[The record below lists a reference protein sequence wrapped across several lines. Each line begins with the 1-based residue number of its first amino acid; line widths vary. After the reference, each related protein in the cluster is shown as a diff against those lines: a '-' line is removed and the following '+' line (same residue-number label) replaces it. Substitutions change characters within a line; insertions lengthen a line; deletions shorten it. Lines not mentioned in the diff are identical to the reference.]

1 MPRLAGAFFFGHAGG
16 VSPPEPAAAHAC
28 TLDGHRARWLPDGDA
43 TFAAMLELVAAARVS
58 IALESYIVRPGE
70 PAASLVRELLAARAR
85 GVRVRVLYDAFGCE
99 GLPDDVFGPLAAAG
113 AEVRAFSPARRLRLA
128 FRNHRKLLVCDE
140 RRAIVGGHNIGPE
153 YTGDGIT
160 HGWRDLALL
169 IEGPIGAELALTFD
183 AMFALAPMNPGAIR
197 EFRAGVRARGRRESA
212 GPVRLL
218 TTGPGWPAGELSR
231 ALRFDLHSARQVRCM
246 AGYFLPPTRMR
257 RALQRC
263 AARGGAVQLLL
274 AGRSDVPIARY
285 AAEHLYGGLLAGGAQ
300 IYEYQPQILHA
311 KFIVMDDTVYI
322 GSCNLDRRSLNI
334 NYELLLR
341 LEWPQLAALG
351 RDLFGQSLI
360 HSRPVVATS
369 WQSGRHWWERLRSQ
383 AAYWLLS
390 RVDPLL
396 ARRGLRSL
404 S

>member
-1 MPRLAGAFFFGHAGG
+1 MPGHFFLVTLPA
-16 VSPPEPAAAHAC
+16 VTSANPPYW
-28 TLDGHRARWLPDGDA
+28 TLDGHRARWLPDGDG
-43 TFAAMLELVAAARVS
+43 TFAAMLELVSSARES
-58 IALESYIVRPGE
+58 IGLESYIVRPGE
-70 PAASLVRELLAARAR
+70 PAASLLRELLAARAR
-85 GVRVRVLYDAFGCE
+85 GVQVRVLYDAFGCE
-99 GLPDDVFGPLAAAG
+99 GLPDTVFAPLAAAG
-113 AEVRAFSPARRLRLA
+113 GEVRAFSPARRLRLA
-128 FRNHRKLLVCDE
+128 FRDHRKLLVCDDA
-140 RRAIVGGHNIGPE
+140 RAIVGGHNIAPE

-169 IEGPIGAELALTFD
+169 IEGPICAELAATFH
-183 AMFALAPMNPGAIR
+183 AMYALAPVNGAAIR
-197 EFRAGVRARGRRESA
+197 QFRARVRLRRRRETA
-212 GPVRLL
+212 GAVRLL
-218 TTGPGWPAGELSR
+218 TSGPGWPAGELSR
-231 ALRFDLHSARQVRCM
+231 ALRFDLHSARDVQCM
-246 AGYFLPPTRMR
+246 AGYFLPPSRIR
-257 RALQRC
+257 RALHRC

-311 KFIVMDDTVYI
+311 KLILMDDTVYV

-341 LEWPQLAALG
+341 MEWPELARLG
-351 RDLFGQSLI
+351 RGLFKESLS
-360 HSRPVVATS
+360 HSRAVTGAT
-369 WQSGRHWWERLRSQ
+369 WHNGRRWWERWRSR
-383 AAYWLLS
+383 AAYWLLA